1 MKFSAIFATFSA
13 VAAQEERGMQPPKRL
28 AKTSDNF
35 KLWLEQNIQ
44 KASDRSRWSDRI
56 DKMTANMLSAYD
68 RENCGFYDESLTNG
82 GPDPNPELR
91 PNGKPRKT
99 FERRRRQVE
108 EDELR
113 FDETNPVKGLKQI
126 TGKLGLWADRHINE
140 CGGQRR
146 FNHINR
152 RMEKWVTKLTAKWE
166 DQA

>member
-1 MKFSAIFATFSA
+1 
-13 VAAQEERGMQPPKRL
+13 MQPPKRL

-152 RMEKWVTKLTAKWE
+152 RMEKWVT
-166 DQA
+166 